1 MTNAQRL
8 RIIATTLEEIDSMD
22 SVIEVV
28 NELRDELMY
37 CHSIN
42 RNANIMDRGTYHM
55 IDVGCKRVEIIEP
68 RNYQCGRGTNN
79 ELCRDCER
87 RDAERPE

>member
-8 RIIATTLEEIDSMD
+8 RIIATTLEDIETMD
-22 SVIEVV
+22 GVIEVV

-42 RNANIMDRGTYHM
+42 RNANIMDRGTYHFSRETCPLKP
-55 IDVGCKRVEIIEP
+55 VGD
-68 RNYQCGRGTNN
+68 CGI
-79 ELCRDCER
+79 
-87 RDAERPE
+87 